1 MDCVYY
7 ELPLKKEPCKSC
19 ERHGAWVDKREA
31 APEKKKPNNTMETA
45 RTILE
50 MLAYIATIASAIYQM
65 LKG

>member
-1 MDCVYY
+1 MGK
-7 ELPLKKEPCKSC
+7 PK
-19 ERHGAWVDKREA
+19 
-31 APEKKKPNNTMETA
+31 KKKPNNTMETA